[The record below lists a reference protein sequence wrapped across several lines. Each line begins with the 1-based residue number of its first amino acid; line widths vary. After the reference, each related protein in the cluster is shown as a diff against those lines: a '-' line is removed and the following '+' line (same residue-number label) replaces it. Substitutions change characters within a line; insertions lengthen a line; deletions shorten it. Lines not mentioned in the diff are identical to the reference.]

1 MNKAKTTQSRSHQT
15 KKDKRSLHIRSETR
29 SLLSS
34 FRRRMISDFEV
45 ETEDF
50 ALLCLIASANG
61 LDQWP
66 EGAAENEGDVPF
78 LTFH

>member
-1 MNKAKTTQSRSHQT
+1 MNNSKSKRPRSHEI
-15 KKDKRSLHIRSETR
+15 KKNQRSLHMQSETR

-34 FRRRMISDFEV
+34 FRRRMILDFEV

-66 EGAAENEGDVPF
+66 EGASEGESEVPF